1 MGGLKSRLRQAW
13 RNIPRASLRELARSM
28 PQRLKNVIQNNG
40 GGGGGGTLDIDVSTV
55 VKGNNVHKTGKPS
68 LISDS

>member
-1 MGGLKSRLRQAW
+1 
-13 RNIPRASLRELARSM
+13 M
-28 PQRLKNVIQNNG
+28 PQRLKNVIQNNGG

-55 VKGNNVHKTGKPS
+55 VKGNNVHKTGRPS